1 MTATPATASRPIRVC
16 VLQVCFA
23 DDESVSDRIERVA
36 ELVRDQRGADLIVL
50 PELWSHG
57 GFAYQTWAERAEPL
71 NGPTISAISRA
82 AKDAGAVV
90 HAGSIIERG
99 SSRSRSDRSEAL
111 LWNTSVVLDRRGA
124 LLARYRKIHR
134 FGFGDGE
141 PRLLQAGADMTT
153 APLLDR
159 DEMQLARLG
168 LATCYDLRFP
178 EIFRVLSALGA
189 TVVVIPA
196 AWPLARVSHWSL
208 LGKARAV
215 ENQSYVI
222 QCNDGGSHQGIAMG
236 GNSQVVSPTGEVL
249 AQAGTGEAVLSVEL
263 DMDVLLNYREA
274 FPVLRDRRFSLPTI
288 GSQDG
293 P

>member
-1 MTATPATASRPIRVC
+1 
-16 VLQVCFA
+16 VLQVCYA
-23 DDESVSDRIERVA
+23 DDESVTDRIERVA
-36 ELVRDQRGADLIVL
+36 ELVREQRGADLIVL
-50 PELWSHG
+50 PELWSQG
-57 GFAYQTWAERAEPL
+57 GFAYETWADRAETL

-99 SSRSRSDRSEAL
+99 SPRGRSDRSQAL

-141 PRLLQAGADMTT
+141 PRLLQAGSDMTT
-153 APLLDR
+153 VPLLDN
-159 DEMQLARLG
+159 DERQLARLG

-178 EIFRVLSALGA
+178 EMFRVLNALGA
-189 TVVVIPA
+189 TIVVVPA
-196 AWPLARVSHWSL
+196 AWPLSRVAHWTL

-215 ENQSYVI
+215 ENQSYVV
-222 QCNDGGSHQGIAMG
+222 QCNDGGSHQGLAMG
-236 GNSQVVSPTGEVL
+236 GTSQVVSPTGEVL
-249 AQAGTGEAVLSVEL
+249 AQVGTGEAVLSVDL
-263 DMDVLLNYREA
+263 DMDLLHSCREA
-274 FPVLRDRRFSLPTI
+274 FPVLRDRRFSLPI
-288 GSQDG
+288 IDPPDG